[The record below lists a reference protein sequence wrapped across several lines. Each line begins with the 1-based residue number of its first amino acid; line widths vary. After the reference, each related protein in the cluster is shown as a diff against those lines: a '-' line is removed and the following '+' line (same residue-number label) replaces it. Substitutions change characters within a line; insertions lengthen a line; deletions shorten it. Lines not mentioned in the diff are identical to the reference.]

1 MRCTGAN
8 LSYPSTLP
16 AQCPI
21 APTIHRSTEHRR
33 SHRHASPHGCSL
45 ASVLPPKPMHRRM
58 VVRSLRYSHRSS
70 STRSGVAPTAP
81 TGCGGA
87 RCGHSY
93 SGAPT
98 RTRPI
103 PKCIKSE
110 GSPTMAIRET
120 GAHKQLQIRPA
131 GFTTVMTPSAPCT
144 EGSQSH
150 GHTACV
156 ARGRLAA
163 PPQTVFT

>member
-1 MRCTGAN
+1 MTRCAVPGPICHIPVRFLRNVQSLPPSTGAR
-8 LSYPSTLP
+8 SI
-16 AQCPI
+16 AAPI
-21 APTIHRSTEHRR
+21 A
-33 SHRHASPHGCSL
+33 
-45 ASVLPPKPMHRRM
+45 MHRRM

-98 RTRPI
+98 RIRPKL
-103 PKCIKSE
+103 KCIKSE

-150 GHTACV
+150 GHTPS
-156 ARGRLAA
+156 A
-163 PPQTVFT
+163 PRTEDSPRHHELYSHDHDSR

>member
-21 APTIHRSTEHRR
+21 APTGARST
-33 SHRHASPHGCSL
+33 AAPI
-45 ASVLPPKPMHRRM
+45 AMHRRM

-131 GFTTVMTPSAPCT
+131 GFTTVMTRSAPCT

-163 PPQTVFT
+163 RPQTVFT